1 MSVFSN
7 RLRCLRLERNL
18 SQRQL
23 SKITDISHS
32 AICAYENE
40 KREPSFES
48 LEALCDVFNCDI
60 DYILGRTDV
69 RNASAQ
75 GQDWHSNLNIQL
87 FAENSPEEHRLT
99 EGERLWLELYRRVS
113 PDTRNLLI
121 KLVDSFDGISE
132 EKQKLALQ
140 LIRVAFG
147 DLE

>member
-1 MSVFSN
+1 MSIGHLIKEQ
-7 RLRCLRLERNL
+7 RLRNNL
-18 SQRQL
+18 SQEEVA
-23 SKITDISHS
+23 K
-32 AICAYENE
+32 AIGSTKQAVYKYENGIVTNIPMDKIE
-40 KREPSFES
+40 TMASLFGVTPSY
-48 LEALCDVFNCDI
+48 LMGWDEAP
-60 DYILGRTDV
+60 
-69 RNASAQ
+69 
-75 GQDWHSNLNIQL
+75 NLNIQL